1 MTTTTDSTTKP
12 QTKTPGPPATA
23 AAPAPSKPRRN
34 IRMLLLG
41 VVLALLCG
49 LAAVW
54 AVNRAGTPT
63 SVVILTND
71 VAAGQQVTSQDLGTT
86 TITGGEGLSTIPK
99 SHMGSLVGQRASTDL
114 SAGSLASESAFQSR
128 VTPRDGDVIVGVP
141 LKSGQYPHTGLRHG
155 DVVRLVLGKP
165 DKAGE
170 GSTEQ
175 TSVSAVVLSVGEP
188 DKNSSIVVDFSVPNA
203 EADQAARAA
212 NSQQVTVV
220 NVAPD
225 GTGSSED

>member
-1 MTTTTDSTTKP
+1 MTTTTASTTESEKR
-12 QTKTPGPPATA
+12 TPGPPTVA

-63 SVVILTND
+63 SVVIMTSD

-86 TITGGEGLSTIPK
+86 SITGGEGLNTIPK
-99 SHMGSLVGQRASTDL
+99 SHMRSLVGQRASKDL
-114 SAGSLASESAFQSR
+114 SAGSLASEAAFQSR
-128 VTPRDGDVIVGVP
+128 VTPRSGDVIVGVP
-141 LKSGQYPHTGLRHG
+141 LKSGQYPQTGLAHG
-155 DVVRLVLGKP
+155 DVVRLVLGKADP
-165 DKAGE
+165 AGKD
-170 GSTEQ
+170 SAEQ

-188 DKNSSIVVDFSVPNA
+188 DKNSRIVVDFSVPNGD
-203 EADQAARAA
+203 ADQAARAA
-212 NSQQVTVV
+212 SSGQVTVV
-220 NVAPD
+220 NVAPG
-225 GTGSSED
+225 GTGTSGD

>member
-1 MTTTTDSTTKP
+1 MTTTAASTIESREKR
-12 QTKTPGPPATA
+12 PGPPTAA

-71 VAAGQQVTSQDLGTT
+71 VAAGQQVTGQDLGTT
-86 TITGGEGLSTIPK
+86 NITGGEGLNTVPK
-99 SHMGSLVGQRASTDL
+99 SQMRSLVGQRASKDL
-114 SAGSLASESAFQSR
+114 SAGSLASEGAFQSR
-128 VTPRDGDVIVGVP
+128 VAPRDGDVIVGVP
-141 LKSGQYPHTGLRHG
+141 LTSGQYPQTGLAHG
-155 DVVRLVLGKP
+155 DVVRLVLGKA
-165 DKAGE
+165 DSAGKE
-170 GSTEQ
+170 SAEQ

-188 DKNSSIVVDFSVPNA
+188 DKNSRIVVDFSVPNGD
-203 EADQAARAA
+203 ADQTARAA
-212 NSQQVTVV
+212 SSEQVTVV
-220 NVAPD
+220 NVAPG
-225 GTGSSED
+225 GTGSSGD